1 MAEVL
6 VTQVQQPGQ
15 DQVRNQS
22 NLLQADKPCK
32 SGWCC
37 FSSLFCCACICPPPE
52 IPNTSI
58 QSGANVPSPITS
70 SLQNEPQIVL
80 PPRPMPQ
87 KFLLPPLRPPDA
99 SMKTLVLDLDET
111 LVHSSFKPIP
121 NPDFTIDI
129 VLDDAVHTV
138 YVRKRPG
145 VDHFMREVSKKFEI
159 VVFTASLAKYAD
171 PLLDVLDPENVVRY
185 RLFREACV
193 YHCGSFVKDLTHLG
207 RTLESAIIVDNSP
220 FSYMFQPEHS
230 IPILSWFDDDTD
242 RQLLDLLPFL
252 DDLDTRPEVSPVLK
266 AQKWEYLQ
274 DGYQS
279 STPLPEEDTANI

>member
-1 MAEVL
+1 MAHVL
-6 VTQVQQPGQ
+6 VTQVAQPG
-15 DQVRNQS
+15 
-22 NLLQADKPCK
+22 ADHGNPSISLTPPSKK

-37 FSSLFCCACICPPPE
+37 FSNLFCCACFCPPPPE
-52 IPNTSI
+52 PVHNHTIQSAPTLPAPVTSIPNTELS
-58 QSGANVPSPITS
+58 Q
-70 SLQNEPQIVL
+70 

-87 KFLLPPLRPPDA
+87 QFLLPPLRPPDA

-129 VLDDAVHTV
+129 VLDEVVHTV

-145 VDHFMREVSKKFEI
+145 VDYFMKEVSKKFEI

-171 PLLDVLDPENVVRY
+171 PLLDVLDPEGVVRY

-193 YHCGSFVKDLTHLG
+193 FHGGNFVKDLTHLG
-207 RTLESAIIVDNSP
+207 RTLESTIIVDNSP
-220 FSYMFQPEHS
+220 FSYMFQPQHS
-230 IPILSWFDDDTD
+230 IPILSWFNDDSD

-252 DDLDTRPEVSPVLK
+252 DDLDTRPEVSPILK
-266 AQKWEYLQ
+266 AQKWEFLQ
-274 DGYQS
+274 AGYQS
-279 STPLPEEDTANI
+279 STALPTANI